1 MKMWRP
7 TSWQWI
13 AIWLIYFVVGVWTV
27 LYAQTDSPM
36 RRLWFIGF
44 MGLAAALKLW
54 DRMASRN

>member
-13 AIWLIYFVVGVWTV
+13 GIWLVYFVVGVWTV
-27 LYAQTDSPM
+27 LYAQKDSPM
-36 RRLWFIGF
+36 RSLWFIGF
-44 MGLAAALKLW
+44 MGLAAALQLW